1 MSKRILI
8 PVTLL
13 LIAVFALSA
22 CGAKSS
28 TASSSASV
36 KQTIAATSASAQ
48 SQTNANQTHAS
59 GPDSDGDG
67 IPDSA
72 EKTLGTDPQNADTD
86 GDGQNDL
93 ADQNPVYTDNPI
105 KESSTTTG
113 FTIKSILAENNVDA
127 HGGPVPDH
135 LELKLANNTQ
145 KDISNFNIYY
155 TFTDAGGGPAEG
167 YYRTLPGFTLKAGES
182 KSLHLDNS
190 GQPDHFSWNPNG
202 LFYHNA
208 NKMKIDVV
216 LHAQG
221 YAPQT
226 ASVSKDPIGAEG
238 GGD

>member
-8 PVTLL
+8 SVTLL
-13 LIAVFALSA
+13 LVALFALSA
-22 CGAKSS
+22 CGGKSS
-28 TASSSASV
+28 TVSSS
-36 KQTIAATSASAQ
+36 TSAKQQAVATQ
-48 SQTNANQTHAS
+48 APTQNQAKSGQVKAS

-67 IPDSA
+67 IPDAA

-93 ADQNPVYTDNPI
+93 ADKNPVYTDNPI
-105 KESSTTTG
+105 KESSTTKG

-127 HGGPVPDH
+127 HGSPAPDH
-135 LELKLANNTQ
+135 LEFKLANNTP
-145 KDISNFNIYY
+145 KDISNFDIYY

-190 GQPDHFSWNPNG
+190 GQPDHYSWNPNS
-202 LFYHNA
+202 LFYHNP
-208 NKMKIDVV
+208 NKLKIDVV
-216 LHAQG
+216 LHAKG

-226 ASVSKDPIGAEG
+226 ASVTKDPIGAEG

>member
-8 PVTLL
+8 SVTLL
-13 LIAVFALSA
+13 LVALFALSA
-22 CGAKSS
+22 CGGKSSAVSSSTSAKQQAVATQAPAQNQAKSGQ
-28 TASSSASV
+28 A
-36 KQTIAATSASAQ
+36 K
-48 SQTNANQTHAS
+48 AS
-59 GPDSDGDG
+59 GTDSDGDG
-67 IPDSA
+67 IPDAA

-105 KESSTTTG
+105 KENSTTTG

-127 HGGPVPDH
+127 HGSPAPDH

-145 KDISNFNIYY
+145 KDISNFDIYY
-155 TFTDAGGGPAEG
+155 TFTDAGGGPVEG

-190 GQPDHFSWNPNG
+190 GQPDHYSWNPNS
-202 LFYHNA
+202 LFYHNP
-208 NKMKIDVV
+208 NKLKINVV
-216 LHAQG
+216 LHAKG

-226 ASVSKDPIGAEG
+226 ASVTKDPIGAEG